1 MTGMGIIAS
10 VIGAGIL
17 AYNHYYC
24 SVSEQVLLLACGLI
38 ITGML
43 FYFFLERE

>member
-1 MTGMGIIAS
+1 MIMGIIAS
-10 VIGAGIL
+10 IIGIGIL

-24 SVSEQVLLLACGLI
+24 SVSEHLYLLACGLI